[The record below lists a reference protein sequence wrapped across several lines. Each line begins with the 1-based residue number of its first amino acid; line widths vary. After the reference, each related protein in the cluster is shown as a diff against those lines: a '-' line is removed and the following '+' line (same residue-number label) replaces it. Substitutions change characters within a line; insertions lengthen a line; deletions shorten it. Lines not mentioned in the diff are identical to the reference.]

1 MSSVYLRAPLPRC
14 LSHSLARVGMS
25 QANCHHPAP
34 KLLASRVSQVRTG
47 TSFRPR
53 KLHAA
58 TAGQPHAPHHRQP
71 LPPAFATAPIPH
83 HRGSSWQKPKRH
95 TARTRIAPPAL
106 VTQSLSLA
114 HNHTTFVWKPI
125 IRPSSITGGALVK
138 IHNSHQA
145 FKHAHSHTS
154 RPVDHSHLKLP
165 FS

>member
-14 LSHSLARVGMS
+14 LSPSLARVGIA

-83 HRGSSWQKPKRH
+83 HQGSSWQKPKRH
-95 TARTRIAPPAL
+95 TACTRTAPSAL
-106 VTQSLSLA
+106 VTQLLSPA
-114 HNHTTFVWKPI
+114 PNHTPCGNQLYDHLPSQAE
-125 IRPSSITGGALVK
+125 PSSKFTTAIKRSSMLICTRLGPLT
-138 IHNSHQA
+138 IL
-145 FKHAHSHTS
+145 T
-154 RPVDHSHLKLP
+154 
-165 FS
+165 